1 VASDPRAALA
11 EAMECV
17 GDRWTL
23 PIVDALLAG
32 PRRFNDLQADVQ
44 GIAPNILS
52 ARLKRLADE
61 GVVLARPYSRRPQR
75 LAYELTGSGRE
86 LAGALRLLAHW
97 GGARSDDVEP
107 PRHDECGTAMEAR
120 WYCPTCAR
128 FVDDMPNDTETAELR
143 YV

>member
-1 VASDPRAALA
+1 MAQADPNAALA

-23 PIVDALLAG
+23 PIVDALLTG

-75 LAYELTGSGRE
+75 SAYELTGSGRE

-97 GGARSDDVEP
+97 GAARSEDVEP

-128 FVDDMPNDTETAELR
+128 FVEEPHDTETAELR